1 MKTEDYY
8 GLTGL
13 RPYIYRKMRHAA
25 FLGVLLGLCPLLAFP
40 AESGAPNPKSAFLIP
55 KLEELTRRSMK
66 VVEEKDGVVSVSLP
80 GKTSFAEGTQ
90 ILFFRK
96 KGIRVE
102 VIATGKVLTEERD
115 AKAGALLLKVELDK
129 DTVIKYPAVGDYAT
143 LLADPA
149 GGAEADKRDRSDF
162 LIPDET
168 LAKAPNQRPGHFEFG
183 LGLLYG
189 SLSGTTTT
197 PANNAKTSSSY
208 RFSVIHAAYYSD
220 YIPLGLEF
228 DTHSGTFPTST
239 FYQTTVTSDER
250 ITIFGLHYRLLP
262 FFNRK
267 IELSPKLTLLS
278 DRFTTGNA
286 DENLLTTA
294 TSGIGIGMRLS
305 LNLLR
310 NDWSPLKG
318 EFPVKFQGFGAEGV
332 YYPALSAKD
341 EGVSRGTSSPGSS
354 GYSMRLSATAL
365 AWFDFIP
372 LVKRWFIQ
380 GSYGFRAYSLKFSGP
395 TTPEA
400 VPSPVVIPEG
410 GSATERESDFR
421 IFFGIRLD
429 DPVKYFIKDKGKK

>member
-1 MKTEDYY
+1 MTTMPTTRERERSADCARVTAVKQTNITAERQPPPVAVD
-8 GLTGL
+8 
-13 RPYIYRKMRHAA
+13 AA
-25 FLGVLLGLCPLLAFP
+25 P
-40 AESGAPNPKSAFLIP
+40 
-55 KLEELTRRSMK
+55 
-66 VVEEKDGVVSVSLP
+66 
-80 GKTSFAEGTQ
+80 
-90 ILFFRK
+90 
-96 KGIRVE
+96 
-102 VIATGKVLTEERD
+102 
-115 AKAGALLLKVELDK
+115 
-129 DTVIKYPAVGDYAT
+129 
-143 LLADPA
+143 
-149 GGAEADKRDRSDF
+149 
-162 LIPDET
+162 
-168 LAKAPNQRPGHFEFG
+168 
-183 LGLLYG
+183 
-189 SLSGTTTT
+189 
-197 PANNAKTSSSY
+197 
-208 RFSVIHAAYYSD
+208 
-220 YIPLGLEF
+220 
-228 DTHSGTFPTST
+228 
-239 FYQTTVTSDER
+239 
-250 ITIFGLHYRLLP
+250 
-262 FFNRK
+262 
-267 IELSPKLTLLS
+267 LTL
-278 DRFTTGNA
+278 N
-286 DENLLTTA
+286 LTTA